1 MKDCLETS
9 PFIPRARKGESAA
22 GVLLRFTG
30 AHFEQPTYAL
40 SHAGLKTRELPP
52 LIMKLFRGD
61 TNLLSKIAILDE
73 WEPNALIAQK
83 ASSRFHKDWVNPK
96 VASVCPQ
103 CAEDRLL
110 PAYHDVVD
118 VDACAKHGLTLL
130 THCPHCEQQIS
141 WSRPSLTHCKCYSPL
156 DRRIPAKKAD
166 VEFVGRIQAFTTSE
180 NATQLEHLLTLTHV
194 LQNRYGL
201 GSEAKRI
208 ALDFVDGD
216 MAALGKALASYAKG
230 HPVLIGRAIMAPLAE
245 LLSRQGIDDLI
256 ILKEMAKRLP
266 RAKSACLPAN
276 FALNRQDL
284 IYALRCTPRCI
295 NAILSS
301 RIANAPQALDQKT
314 VPLNVLEWF
323 FTQLSASN
331 IDAEAEQTS
340 SLRELTGKTGKPIAE
355 WVEGILKGVY
365 KPTEP
370 LSDDGLPNLR
380 INCAAALN
388 DDVPVDYLT
397 QHQAEQYTGLYGV
410 ALTAAR
416 EANLVPATSQPHRW
430 NRYLYKQTDLDFFL
444 RTYVSS
450 GQLAKKFKTQ
460 AKPLKKQLGYL
471 GIEPVSGGDIDS
483 TTIYYFRKAET
494 DGVTLAALAK
504 AKKSYIGAGRKSSSA
519 KRINTDKWADSKEV
533 VQFFGLPSAQSL
545 DYLTQVTPL
554 VQGEPEH
561 KPAGRTRYFRRNSL
575 EAAQQFMNSLVPVE
589 TLADSTGLS
598 KAKLTR
604 RINQLLKNAI
614 ITLNHTP
621 YLSETDAERIT
632 DHCNRFWCA
641 DTAAAYLKCNRFDV
655 NNWRKLGHLT
665 PIGQDVTGYLGTP
678 HLYQRQDVKRFIKP
692 ADRSHAPTKDYP
704 RITIK

>member
-9 PFIPRARKGESAA
+9 PFIPRARKGESPA

-166 VEFVGRIQAFTTSE
+166 VEFAGRIQAFTASE
-180 NATQLEHLLTLTHV
+180 NATQLEYLLTLTRV

-208 ALDFVDGD
+208 ALDFADGD
-216 MAALGKALASYAKG
+216 MATLGKALARYAKG
-230 HPVLIGRAIMAPLAE
+230 HPALLGRAIIAPLAE
-245 LLSRQGIDDLI
+245 ILSRQGIDDLI

-266 RAKSACLPAN
+266 RAKSACLPGN

-284 IYALRCTPRCI
+284 IYVLRCTSKCI

-301 RIANAPQALDQKT
+301 HIINAPQPLDQKT
-314 VPLNVLEWF
+314 VSLDNLKWF
-323 FTQLSASN
+323 FAHLGNNN
-331 IDAEAEQTS
+331 IDAEAEQAS

-355 WVEGILKGVY
+355 WVEDILNGVY
-365 KPTEP
+365 KPTQP
-370 LSDDGLPNLR
+370 LADDGLPNLR
-380 INCAAALN
+380 INCAATLN
-388 DDVPVDYLT
+388 DDVPADCLT

-416 EANLVPATSQPHRW
+416 EANLVPSTSQPNRC
-430 NRYLYKQTDLDFFL
+430 NRYLYKQVDLDCFL

-450 GQLAKKFKTQ
+450 GQLAKRFKTQ
-460 AKPLKKQLGYL
+460 AKSLKKQLEYL

-483 TTIYYFRKAET
+483 TSIYYFRRTET
-494 DGVTLAALAK
+494 DSITLAALAK
-504 AKKSYIGAGRKSSSA
+504 AKESYAGAGRKSRSA
-519 KRINTDKWADSKEV
+519 PRLNTDKWANSKETA
-533 VQFFGLPSAQSL
+533 QFLGLASPQSL

-561 KPAGRTRYFRRNSL
+561 KPAGRTRYFRRRSL
-575 EAAQQFMNSLVPVE
+575 EAAQRFINSLVSIE
-589 TLADSTGLS
+589 ALSGSTGLS
-598 KAKLTR
+598 QPKLTR

-614 ITLNHTP
+614 ITINHTH
-621 YLSETDAERIT
+621 YLSEADAERIT
-632 DHCNRFWCA
+632 DHCSELWCA
-641 DTAAAYLKCNRFDV
+641 DTVAAYLDCNRADV
-655 NNWRKLGHLT
+655 NNWRKLRHLT
-665 PIGQDVTGYLGTP
+665 SIGQEVTGYLGTP
-678 HLYQRQDVKRFIKP
+678 HLYRRQDLVGFIKP
-692 ADRSHAPTKDYP
+692 ADRKNDAS
-704 RITIK
+704 